1 MGMTDETAQQAP
13 ARNLPGTSSRKHHW
27 WRWIL
32 ASVVVLVVAVV
43 FLSVQSLAGPTIPAL
58 TLSQL
63 NATAAGATSP
73 SIDGTWTVGKGSS
86 AGYRVPEA
94 FLWQHG
100 TLVART
106 SAVTGTFVIVRTKV
120 SSAALSVDLTTVKAS
135 GKTPS
140 GLAGILDTAAHP
152 DAVFTLTKPIVLDSE
167 PGINKTF
174 TANATGSLAIHGTTR
189 LVTFVVTARNSGSE
203 LEATGS
209 IPILFSEWNI
219 KAPFAIQKHG
229 MAEFLLVMHHQ
240 RV

>member
-1 MGMTDETAQQAP
+1 MGMTDETGQQAP
-13 ARNLPGTSSRKHHW
+13 TRNLPSTSSRKDHW

-32 ASVVVLVVAVV
+32 ASVVVLVIAVV

-94 FLWQHG
+94 FLWQHA

-106 SAVTGTFVIVRTKV
+106 SAVTGTFVISRAEV
-120 SSAALSVDLTTVKAS
+120 SSAALSVDLTTVKAN

-152 DAVFTLTKPIVLDSE
+152 DAVFTLTKPIVLRE
-167 PGINKTF
+167 HGINKTF
-174 TANATGSLAIHGTTR
+174 AANATGSLAIHGTTR
-189 LVTFVVTARNSGSE
+189 LVTFVVTARDSGSE

-219 KAPFAIQKHG
+219 KAPFAIQKQG
-229 MAEFLLVMHHQ
+229 IAEFLLVMHHQ
-240 RV
+240 GV

>member
-1 MGMTDETAQQAP
+1 MGVTDESGQQAP
-13 ARNLPGTSSRKHHW
+13 TRNLPSTSSRQRHW

-32 ASVVVLVVAVV
+32 ASVVVLGIAIV
-43 FLSVQSLAGPTIPAL
+43 LLLVQSLAGPTIPAL
-58 TLSQL
+58 TLPQL
-63 NATAAGATSP
+63 NATAAVATSAP
-73 SIDGTWTVGKGSS
+73 IDGTWTVGKGSS

-106 SAVTGTFVIVRTKV
+106 SAVTGTFVVARAEV
-120 SSAALSVDLTTVKAS
+120 SSAALSVDLRTVKAS

-174 TANATGSLAIHGTTR
+174 TANATGSLAMHGTTR
-189 LVTFVVTARNSGSE
+189 LVTFVVTARDSGSE

-209 IPILFSEWNI
+209 IPIRFSEWNI
-219 KAPFAIQKHG
+219 KAPFAIQRQG
-229 MAEFLLVMHHQ
+229 IAEFLLVMHHQ
-240 RV
+240 GV